1 MRLISGVIFF
11 LFLLISCSKKQDY
24 SKVQLFGH
32 AGMGLSIENSF
43 YHDNSL
49 ESIELALSINGCD
62 GVEVDVQMSLDK
74 SLWLYHD
81 PNLET
86 QTDFTGCISSKTD
99 KELEN
104 VRYKTFSKE
113 KLIKLNELDFNILKN
128 KTIIL
133 DLKNF
138 NYCTSKELD
147 KNDFINALKQ
157 LPFVMDSSIKV
168 KIILKEALW
177 LESFIDNE
185 FDILYEANSLEKW
198 NTIIDVYPSI
208 KGLIIKTSKI
218 SKSEV
223 QNIHLSNKEVFLFE
237 MRSPNTIRE
246 ALIKNPDGIIS
257 DDLRGAVLEKY

>member
-1 MRLISGVIFF
+1 M
-11 LFLLISCSKKQDY
+11 
-24 SKVQLFGH
+24 
-32 AGMGLSIENSF
+32 
-43 YHDNSL
+43 
-49 ESIELALSINGCD
+49 
-62 GVEVDVQMSLDK
+62 
-74 SLWLYHD
+74 
-81 PNLET
+81 P
-86 QTDFTGCISSKTD
+86 
-99 KELEN
+99 
-104 VRYKTFSKE
+104 
-113 KLIKLNELDFNILKN
+113 
-128 KTIIL
+128 
-133 DLKNF
+133 
-138 NYCTSKELD
+138 
-147 KNDFINALKQ
+147 INALKQ